1 MSLNRRIVRRM
12 PRIQL
17 YLPDDLYQE
26 VKSRRLPASEILQV
40 AVRAVVEREKSRE
53 GLEEY
58 IRELE
63 EEIGS
68 PSDEQN
74 ARADAIVR
82 NIQLHQLQQAG

>member
-1 MSLNRRIVRRM
+1 M

-26 VKSRRLPASEILQV
+26 VKSRGLPASEILQI

-53 GLEEY
+53 GLEQY

-63 EEIGS
+63 EEIGT
-68 PSDEQN
+68 PTEEQN
-74 ARADAIVR
+74 ARAAAIVR
-82 NIQLHQLQQAG
+82 NIQMHQLQPAG

>member
-1 MSLNRRIVRRM
+1 M

-26 VKSRRLPASEILQV
+26 VKSRGLPASEILQI

-63 EEIGS
+63 EEIGT
-68 PSDEQN
+68 PTEEQN
-74 ARADAIVR
+74 ARAAAIVR
-82 NIQLHQLQQAG
+82 NIQMHQLQQSG

>member
-1 MSLNRRIVRRM
+1 M

-40 AVRAVVEREKSRE
+40 AVRAVIEREKSRE
-53 GLEEY
+53 GLEQY
-58 IRELE
+58 VRELE

-68 PSDEQN
+68 PTDLT
-74 ARADAIVR
+74 RRGVG
-82 NIQLHQLQQAG
+82 QQFQRWLRTASQQRSP

>member
-1 MSLNRRIVRRM
+1 MCPNRRIVRRM

-17 YLPDDLYQE
+17 YLPDDLYRE

-53 GLEEY
+53 GLEQY

>member
-1 MSLNRRIVRRM
+1 M

-17 YLPDDLYQE
+17 YLPDDLFQE
-26 VKSRRLPASEILQV
+26 VKSRGLPASEILQI

-63 EEIGS
+63 AEIGS
-68 PSDEQN
+68 PTEEQN
-74 ARADAIVR
+74 ARAATIVR
-82 NIQLHQLQQAG
+82 NIQMHQLQQAG

>member
-1 MSLNRRIVRRM
+1 M
-12 PRIQL
+12 
-17 YLPDDLYQE
+17 
-26 VKSRRLPASEILQV
+26 
-40 AVRAVVEREKSRE
+40 RAVVEREKSRE
-53 GLEEY
+53 GLEQY

>member
-53 GLEEY
+53 GLEQF

>member
-1 MSLNRRIVRRM
+1 MRM

-58 IRELE
+58 IHELE

>member
-1 MSLNRRIVRRM
+1 M

-26 VKSRRLPASEILQV
+26 VKSRGLPASEILQI

-53 GLEEY
+53 GLAEY

-63 EEIGS
+63 AEIGS
-68 PSDEQN
+68 PTEEQN
-74 ARADAIVR
+74 ARAAVIVR
-82 NIQLHQLQQAG
+82 NIQMHQLQQAG

>member
-1 MSLNRRIVRRM
+1 M

-26 VKSRRLPASEILQV
+26 VKSRGLPASEILQI

-63 EEIGS
+63 EEIGT
-68 PSDEQN
+68 PTEEQN
-74 ARADAIVR
+74 ARAAAIVR
-82 NIQLHQLQQAG
+82 NIQMHQLQQAG

>member
-1 MSLNRRIVRRM
+1 M

-26 VKSRRLPASEILQV
+26 VKSRGLPASEILQI

-53 GLEEY
+53 GLEQY
-58 IRELE
+58 IWELE

>member
-1 MSLNRRIVRRM
+1 M

-26 VKSRRLPASEILQV
+26 VKSRGLPASEILQI

-53 GLEEY
+53 GLEQY

-63 EEIGS
+63 EEIGT
-68 PSDEQN
+68 PTEEQN
-74 ARADAIVR
+74 ARAAAIVR
-82 NIQLHQLQQAG
+82 NIQMHQLHQAG

>member
-1 MSLNRRIVRRM
+1 MSPNRRIVRRM

-17 YLPDDLYQE
+17 YLPDDLYRE

-53 GLEEY
+53 GLEQY

>member
-1 MSLNRRIVRRM
+1 M

-17 YLPDDLYQE
+17 YLPDDLFQE
-26 VKSRRLPASEILQV
+26 VKSRGIPASEILQI

-63 EEIGS
+63 AEIGS
-68 PSDEQN
+68 PYEEQN
-74 ARADAIVR
+74 ARAATIVR
-82 NIQLHQLQQAG
+82 NIKMHQLQQAG

>member
-1 MSLNRRIVRRM
+1 M

-63 EEIGS
+63 
-68 PSDEQN
+68 DE
-74 ARADAIVR
+74 
-82 NIQLHQLQQAG
+82 LSEK

>member
-1 MSLNRRIVRRM
+1 M
-12 PRIQL
+12 PYIEVF
-17 YLPDDLYQE
+17 LPNDLLE
-26 VKSRRLPASEILQV
+26 VALSRDLPLSEMLQV
-40 AVRAVVEREKSRE
+40 TVRAVVEREKSRE
-53 GLEEY
+53 GLEQY

>member
-1 MSLNRRIVRRM
+1 M
-12 PRIQL
+12 PYIEVF
-17 YLPDDLYQE
+17 LPNDLLE
-26 VKSRRLPASEILQV
+26 VALSRDLPLSEMLQV
-40 AVRAVVEREKSRE
+40 TVRAVVEREKSRE

>member
-1 MSLNRRIVRRM
+1 MSPNRRIVRRM

-26 VKSRRLPASEILQV
+26 VKSRGLPASEILQI

-53 GLEEY
+53 GLEQY

>member
-1 MSLNRRIVRRM
+1 M

-26 VKSRRLPASEILQV
+26 VKSRGLPASEILQI

-53 GLEEY
+53 GLEQF

-63 EEIGS
+63 EEIGT
-68 PSDEQN
+68 PTEEQN
-74 ARADAIVR
+74 ARAAAIVR
-82 NIQLHQLQQAG
+82 NIQMHQLQQAG